1 MSNSDSSN
9 DGDMDVGGA
18 DNLSTSNSN
27 DEDNNNASTLE
38 NYTQSEIEE
47 KNTIIDSFLRV
58 YEQYKSYQEL
68 LSKLEE
74 PVDSDKRDY
83 YLRFAHHLLQ
93 CEEKG
98 GEGMKLS
105 ELPLYSDKEYQM
117 ESLLVEYEES
127 KKKEH
132 TKDNVMQLSDNPWK
146 TSGSETKNT
155 TVGMDS
161 DSTAEANAPTI
172 PLKKLKEVLF
182 RPGMKFRGEIVVPGM
197 GSNSSPFV
205 NEDAEEE
212 NELELEGDSDST
224 QPSRRRSDS
233 NSIPNESERSSSNT
247 DESNEGEE
255 SRKSYELVVFSW

>member
-98 GEGMKLS
+98 GEGMKLRNC
-105 ELPLYSDKEYQM
+105 LCIQ
-117 ESLLVEYEES
+117 
-127 KKKEH
+127 
-132 TKDNVMQLSDNPWK
+132 
-146 TSGSETKNT
+146 TKNIRWKACLLN
-155 TVGMDS
+155 MR
-161 DSTAEANAPTI
+161 N
-172 PLKKLKEVLF
+172 
-182 RPGMKFRGEIVVPGM
+182 
-197 GSNSSPFV
+197 
-205 NEDAEEE
+205 
-212 NELELEGDSDST
+212 
-224 QPSRRRSDS
+224 Q
-233 NSIPNESERSSSNT
+233 
-247 DESNEGEE
+247 
-255 SRKSYELVVFSW
+255 RKRNIQKIM